1 MADALKKVSLSD
13 KTEVKKAKEL
23 LKLIFVSFSKS
34 KYYPYLKSSYVL
46 LLDILDI
53 VISEYGM
60 DSQRIKNVIF
70 QFEIKSR

>member
-1 MADALKKVSLSD
+1 MICIIRNFVIKISLIIAY
-13 KTEVKKAKEL
+13 KC
-23 LKLIFVSFSKS
+23 
-34 KYYPYLKSSYVL
+34 LKSNYVL

-53 VISEYGM
+53 VISEYGV

>member
-1 MADALKKVSLSD
+1 MICIICNFVIKISLIIAY
-13 KTEVKKAKEL
+13 KC
-23 LKLIFVSFSKS
+23 
-34 KYYPYLKSSYVL
+34 LKSSYVL